1 MHKLHV
7 YTDGGSSPNPGRGGW
22 AYIIQHRDKE
32 YAGSGKI
39 EWCTNNQ
46 AELQAVLSEIKF
58 AIKFNLMEGYESMVI
73 HTDSMYILKSASLW
87 LEGWKRRGWVT
98 AQKKTNGEVKNLDM
112 WKEYDELKNAFHIEY
127 VHVKGHSGDEYNEKC
142 DSMVHKAMYK

>member
-1 MHKLHV
+1 
-7 YTDGGSSPNPGRGGW
+7 
-22 AYIIQHRDKE
+22 
-32 YAGSGKI
+32 
-39 EWCTNNQ
+39 
-46 AELQAVLSEIKF
+46 
-58 AIKFNLMEGYESMVI
+58 MEGYESMVI

-142 DSMVHKAMYK
+142 DSMVHKAMYR